1 MMFFEQEL
9 RKLFADG
16 SIIQSPQFLGQACF
30 GELDRDLRVRV
41 QFTDPSVLRSYDVL
55 SVSILNRTG
64 GVVDR
69 LELKIVDMIGRK
81 TIPNNPNFKDGL
93 APHIWDYYGKLE
105 WYGYQPTAADYQA
118 MRQSVDRYLNVF
130 RDKSLEQIRSG
141 PRLVYICA
149 PLRGEVEKNIDFAR
163 EKAQEVFKQGDVPV
177 CPHLLFPPIADPT
190 DPAQDQAAR
199 EMGLRLVESCQQVN
213 VYGPVW
219 TDGMWAEIHHAE
231 RLGIPVMTDQKELG
245 RAPQKN
251 KHKKEKPAYER

>member
-1 MMFFEQEL
+1 MTFFEQEL

-118 MRQSVDRYLNVF
+118 MRQSVNRYLNVF
-130 RDKSLEQIRSG
+130 RDKSMEQIRSG
-141 PRLVYICA
+141 PILVYICA

-163 EKAQEVFKQGDVPV
+163 ERRKKYSSRGMYLFALICFSLPSQTHPTRPRIRRRDRWACGLWSPV
-177 CPHLLFPPIADPT
+177 SRSMST
-190 DPAQDQAAR
+190 AR
-199 EMGLRLVESCQQVN
+199 SGQMVCGLKSTMRKGWGSRL
-213 VYGPVW
+213 
-219 TDGMWAEIHHAE
+219 
-231 RLGIPVMTDQKELG
+231 
-245 RAPQKN
+245 
-251 KHKKEKPAYER
+251 